1 MPLFQPSSLVFT
13 APRLLGSTTS
23 ATLHGYTTTRL
34 PDSTFD
40 HLTLAT
46 DNILNF
52 LVAAAFSFG
61 AGFLLIA
68 DFALKATF
76 ELFKSFQFALKAL
89 FHALKATFI
98 LLSLVYPELKV
109 ILKLMQ
115 VIFLIFKFFFFLI
128 KAIVCGLKAIFF
140 LFLALKALAD
150 LILLR
155 RLP

>member
-1 MPLFQPSSLVFT
+1 M
-13 APRLLGSTTS
+13 
-23 ATLHGYTTTRL
+23 
-34 PDSTFD
+34 
-40 HLTLAT
+40 AT
-46 DNILNF
+46 DNILNL

-61 AGFLLIA
+61 ASFLVIA
-68 DFALKATF
+68 NFALKALL

-98 LLSLVYPELKV
+98 LLSLIYPELKV
-109 ILKLMQ
+109 ILSLMQ
-115 VIFLIFKFFFFLI
+115 VGILIFKFFFFLI
-128 KAIVCGLKAIFF
+128 KAIFCGLKAIFF